1 MNTRT
6 VAAVSVILT
15 MGASACAPM
24 AGRTYPTYAEEL
36 NQLTEAC
43 RARGGILTPIP
54 GATSG
59 RPQTDYACRIT
70 GGASRLD

>member
-1 MNTRT
+1 MKTRT
-6 VAAVSVILT
+6 VILSAILA
-15 MGASACAPM
+15 MGVSACAS
-24 AGRTYPTYAEEL
+24 AGGRTHPTYAEDL

-54 GATSG
+54 GANSG

>member
-6 VAAVSVILT
+6 VAVSVILA
-15 MGASACAPM
+15 MAASACAPM

-36 NQLTEAC
+36 TRLTEAC